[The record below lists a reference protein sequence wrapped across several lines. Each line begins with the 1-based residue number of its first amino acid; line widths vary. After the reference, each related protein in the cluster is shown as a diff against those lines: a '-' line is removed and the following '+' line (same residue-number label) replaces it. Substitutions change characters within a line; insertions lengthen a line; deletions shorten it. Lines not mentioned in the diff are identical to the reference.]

1 MSAIGTLK
9 LSILLNCTYYNSNK
23 MVGVRKDKFITKDF
37 LSFFIIIT
45 ILTKKKERHE
55 LKRPSI
61 KSSLSDVQCIHA
73 YINFLISNLQNSIS
87 ANFFELLKYKMSKIH
102 VIRIEE

>member
-1 MSAIGTLK
+1 MSAIETLK

-45 ILTKKKERHE
+45 ILTKKKR
-55 LKRPSI
+55 KARI
-61 KSSLSDVQCIHA
+61 KKAKYKV
-73 YINFLISNLQNSIS
+73 
-87 ANFFELLKYKMSKIH
+87 FFE
-102 VIRIEE
+102 